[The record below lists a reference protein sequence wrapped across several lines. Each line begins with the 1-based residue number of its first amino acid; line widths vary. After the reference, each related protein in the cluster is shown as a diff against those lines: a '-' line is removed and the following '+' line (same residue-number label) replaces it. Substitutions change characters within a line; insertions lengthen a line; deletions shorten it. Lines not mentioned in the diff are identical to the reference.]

1 MDQST
6 ADLKNT
12 ITLRACVVAAVGLNE
27 AYVLA
32 IIERLSET
40 GPVIH
45 NSGRRWVSLPVK
57 HLAAEMR
64 PLGEIVAYRA
74 LTSLCGAGVIDS
86 CRGAALGTPK
96 GLGHLQMAY
105 SVDPMQLMVLEE
117 AYAAPAI

>member
-1 MDQST
+1 MDHP
-6 ADLKNT
+6 T
-12 ITLRACVVAAVGLNE
+12 ISLRAAVVAAAGLNE

-45 NSGRRWVSLPVK
+45 NSGRRWINLPVK
-57 HLAAEMR
+57 RLADEML

-74 LTSLCGAGVIDS
+74 LKSLCGAGILDS
-86 CRGAALGTPK
+86 CRCAALGTPK
-96 GLGHLQMAY
+96 GQGHLQMAY